1 MRYQILTSFRLNTK
15 ALRELI
21 AELPDDM
28 LGMPAHGAPNHA
40 AWTLGHLA
48 CSFEALGG
56 EMGIEPWL
64 TEAWRRQFG
73 QGSTPSSADE
83 THPARADLLE
93 TFADAEARIVE
104 RLQSMTPA
112 DLAAPLPDV
121 RHRERLP
128 TVGHA
133 AMHILCAHTAQHVG
147 QLSVWRRSLA
157 AGARA

>member
-21 AELPDDM
+21 DEVPDDL
-28 LGMPAHGAPNHA
+28 LGTPAQGAPNHA
-40 AWTLGHLA
+40 VWTLGHLA
-48 CSFEALGG
+48 CSLEAIGG

-64 TEAWRRQFG
+64 PETWHTRFG
-73 QGSTPSSADE
+73 QGSTPAEADA
-83 THPARADLLE
+83 THPNRAEL
-93 TFADAEARIVE
+93 FAVFEDAERRIVD

-112 DLAAPLPDV
+112 ALAAPLPDA

-133 AMHILCAHTAQHVG
+133 ALHILCAHTAHHVG
-147 QLSVWRRSLA
+147 QLSVWRRSLRVTHN
-157 AGARA
+157 G